1 MFSNVGDGRDHST
14 TEFMF
19 QSKYDK
25 KSEDEIE
32 GTNIVRKSS
41 QINYSEHKS
50 STSEEV
56 QEDDS
61 IRLPSFLDTMRDKK
75 SKIDYI

>member
-1 MFSNVGDGRDHST
+1 
-14 TEFMF
+14 MF

-25 KSEDEIE
+25 NSEDDIE

-56 QEDDS
+56 LEDES

-75 SKIDYI
+75 EKNNYI